1 MKIDVFIMETVKG
14 HFDLKIDNVKTAV
27 KTVVN
32 NENKPV
38 KGNINVIFCDNEKII
53 ELNKQF
59 FNKERPTDVI
69 AFSYDE
75 DEPDEATG
83 EIYISADQALLQFS
97 DFNSTLPDEL
107 MRLVIHGAL
116 HLCGYEDSDK
126 ELKKVMTKKENY
138 YLKSTVTD

>member
-1 MKIDVFIMETVKG
+1 VKIDVFIMETVKG

-38 KGNINVIFCDNEKII
+38 KGNINVIFCDNEKIV

-59 FNKERPTDVI
+59 FNKDRPTDVI

-75 DEPDEATG
+75 DEPDEVTG
-83 EIYISADQALLQFS
+83 EIYISVDQALLQFS
-97 DFNSTLPDEL
+97 DFNSTLHDEL

-116 HLCGYEDSDK
+116 HLCGYEDSGK

>member
-75 DEPDEATG
+75 DEPDEVTG
-83 EIYISADQALLQFS
+83 EIYISVDQALLQFS

>member
-1 MKIDVFIMETVKG
+1 VKIDVFIMETVKG

-75 DEPDEATG
+75 DEPDEVTG
-83 EIYISADQALLQFS
+83 EIYISVDQALLQFS